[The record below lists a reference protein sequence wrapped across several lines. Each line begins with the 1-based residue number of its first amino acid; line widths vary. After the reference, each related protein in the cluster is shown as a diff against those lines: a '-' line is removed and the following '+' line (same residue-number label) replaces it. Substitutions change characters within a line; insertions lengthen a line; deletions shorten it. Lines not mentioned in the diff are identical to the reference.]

1 MQLKRISFLALFSL
15 SLMLPGRQAAVQAQE
30 TTPSAADPD
39 SGSVVCPPGVYPVAP
54 EGCLPLGPSEYL
66 TQLAVSGITLPI
78 QALPI
83 YPPSSDLN
91 TIDYSYF
98 KVNPKGVPLY
108 NSLSDAQAGISS
120 GRSIA
125 AGAELLVS
133 YIQRVDTQQGVFYQL
148 QSGYWIPGDG
158 GRMAVPVFQGQLFSS
173 TPKNAFGWVLG
184 TIPSYTAPGIEN
196 SRTGRTYYHYQ
207 IVQIFATQT
216 ADQEIWD
223 LIGPDEWIEGRQVA
237 SVTPRTTPPPGVDTN
252 RWIEVNLAEQTL
264 AVYDNNQLVFATA
277 VATGVDRFWTRPGLF
292 KIYEKKLAET
302 MSGSSLPDH
311 SDYYYIEDVPWTMY
325 FDESRA
331 LHGAYWHNKFGYQ
344 MSHGCVNMSV
354 GDAHW
359 LYNWAHVGDYV
370 YVYDPS
376 GRTPTDPALFG
387 SGAP

>member
-1 MQLKRISFLALFSL
+1 MQSVRISLLAFFSL
-15 SLMLPGRQAAVQAQE
+15 LLMAPGRPAVIQAQAP
-30 TTPSAADPD
+30 TASAPEPD

-54 EGCLPLGPSEYL
+54 EACLPLGPSEYL
-66 TQLAVSGITLPI
+66 TQLAASGITLPI
-78 QALPI
+78 EPLPI

-91 TIDYSYF
+91 SLDYSYF
-98 KVNPKGVPLY
+98 KVNSKGVPLY
-108 NSLSDAQAGISS
+108 NSLSDAQAGTSS

-125 AGAELLVS
+125 SGSELLVS
-133 YIQRVDTQQGVFYQL
+133 YIQRADTSHGVFYQL

-158 GRMAVPVFQGQLFSS
+158 GRMAVPVFQGRLFSS
-173 TPKNAFGWVLG
+173 TPKNTFGWILG
-184 TIPSYTAPGIEN
+184 TIPSYSAPGLEN
-196 SRTGRTYYHYQ
+196 RQTGRSYYRYQ
-207 IVQIFATQT
+207 IVQIFSTQT
-216 ADQEIWD
+216 ADQEVWD
-223 LIGPDEWIEGRQVA
+223 MIGPDEWVEGRQVA

-252 RWIEVNLAEQTL
+252 RWIEVNLQEQTL
-264 AVYDNNQLVFATA
+264 AVYDNNQLVFATT

-292 KIYEKKLAET
+292 KIYEKKEAET
-302 MSGSSLPDH
+302 MSGSSLPDR

-325 FDESRA
+325 FDEARA

-376 GRTPTDPALFG
+376 GKTPTDPALFG